1 MLKRVASYFSLVKFS
16 HTIFAMPFA
25 FIGFFLGI
33 KNNVHQYTI
42 GQLATLFILV
52 IACLVFARSAAMAFN
67 RYLDRHY
74 DALNP
79 RTATREIPNGVIRP
93 AQALSFTLVM
103 ALLFILT
110 TRLINSVCFIL
121 SPVALTVI
129 LGYSYTKRF
138 TPLCHLILGLGLSL
152 APIGAYLAVTGQF
165 SLVPVLFSLSV
176 ICWVSGFDIIYA
188 LQDVDF
194 DRSQQLYSIPSWV
207 GKSRALLLSRILHI
221 GSFFLIAAAGWIGGF
236 GLVYWL
242 GALLYGSLL
251 VYQQVLVKPHDLS
264 RVNLAFMTANG
275 LASVIFSFF
284 VIVDL
289 FTQH

>member
-1 MLKRVASYFSLVKFS
+1 MLKQVASYFSLVKFS

-33 KNNVHQYTI
+33 KNNVHQYTVA
-42 GQLATLFILV
+42 QLGTLFILV
-52 IACLVFARSAAMAFN
+52 IACMVFARSAAMAFN
-67 RYLDRHY
+67 RYLDRYY

-79 RTATREIPNGVIRP
+79 RTATREIPKGIIRP
-93 AQALSFTLVM
+93 SHALSFTVVM
-103 ALLFILT
+103 ALLFVLT
-110 TRLINSVCFIL
+110 ALLINSLCFIL
-121 SPVALTVI
+121 SPVALAVI

-207 GKSRALLLSRILHI
+207 GKSRALLVSRILHVC
-221 GSFFLIAAAGWIGGF
+221 SFFLIATAGWSGGF
-236 GLVYWL
+236 GIIYWV
-242 GALLYGSLL
+242 GAILYGSLL
-251 VYQQVLVKPHDLS
+251 VYQQVLVRPHDLS

-289 FTQH
+289 FT

>member
-1 MLKRVASYFSLVKFS
+1 MLKRVVSYFSLVKFS

-33 KNNVHQYTI
+33 KNNVHQYTVA
-42 GQLATLFILV
+42 QLGTLFILV
-52 IACLVFARSAAMAFN
+52 IACMVFARSAAMAFN
-67 RYLDRHY
+67 RYLDRYY

-79 RTATREIPNGVIRP
+79 RTATREIPKGIIRP
-93 AQALSFTLVM
+93 SHALSFTVVM
-103 ALLFILT
+103 ALLFVLT
-110 TRLINSVCFIL
+110 ALLINSLCFIL
-121 SPVALTVI
+121 SPVALAVI

-207 GKSRALLLSRILHI
+207 GKSRALLLSRMLHI

>member
-33 KNNVHQYTI
+33 KNNVHQYTVA
-42 GQLATLFILV
+42 QLGTLFILV
-52 IACLVFARSAAMAFN
+52 IACMVFARSAAMAFN
-67 RYLDRHY
+67 RYLDRYY

-79 RTATREIPNGVIRP
+79 RTATREIPKGIIS
-93 AQALSFTLVM
+93 ASQALSFTVVM

-110 TRLINSVCFIL
+110 ALLINSLCFIL
-121 SPVALTVI
+121 SPVALAVI

-194 DRSQQLYSIPSWV
+194 DRSQQLYSIPSWI
-207 GKSRALLLSRILHI
+207 GKSRALLVSRVLHVC
-221 GSFFLIAAAGWIGGF
+221 SFFLIAAAGWSGGF
-236 GLVYWL
+236 GMIYWV
-242 GALLYGSLL
+242 GAILYGALL
-251 VYQQVLVKPHDLS
+251 VYQQVLVRPHDLS

-289 FTQH
+289 FT

>member
-42 GQLATLFILV
+42 SQLATLFILV
-52 IACLVFARSAAMAFN
+52 IACMVFARSAAMAFN

-129 LGYSYTKRF
+129 LGYSYPKLF
-138 TPLCHLILGLGLSL
+138 TPLCNLIFGLGLSL